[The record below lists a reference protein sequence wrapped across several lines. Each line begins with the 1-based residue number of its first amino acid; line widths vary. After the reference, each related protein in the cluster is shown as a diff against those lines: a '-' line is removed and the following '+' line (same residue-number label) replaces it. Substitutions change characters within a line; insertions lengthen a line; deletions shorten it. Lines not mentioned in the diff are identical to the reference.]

1 MRHANRRRLPPSRL
15 RFAPLLALGGSCLL
29 PASQM
34 AQAEEPELKF
44 HTGFMRQ
51 APGQAPGSAELA
63 LQALAAHQPLAAG
76 RYPVQVRVN
85 LAHSGEHSLDF
96 HEQGPGLGLAPCLSP
111 ALLAELGLR
120 LERLETPVEPDTSC
134 LDLAARLPGAEVAF
148 DSARLQLDIAIPQ
161 AALRR
166 DVAGSVAPERWDS
179 GINAAFVSYQA
190 SAQHSSQ
197 RGGPSR
203 SQQDLYL
210 NSGVNLGGWR
220 LRSNQSLREDEH
232 GRRRWQRSNTY
243 AQTDLPGTWGTLTL
257 GETFSNGE
265 VFRSLPFKGVQL
277 ASDLGMLPDVLQS
290 YAPVIRGVAQ
300 SRAKLEVLHNGY
312 PIYST
317 FVAAGPYEIDDL
329 GVGGG
334 SGELEVVLTE
344 ADGQVRRFIQP
355 YSSMGNLLREGVWR
369 YTAALGR
376 YNPVGDSDQ
385 PKLWQAT
392 LARGIDWNATLYG
405 GMLGGDY
412 YRAGLLGV
420 GRDFGQYGAVSFDAT
435 QASSDLGRQLGSV
448 SGQSYAARYG
458 KAFQTRTNLRFAGYR
473 YSTEG
478 YRDFDEAVGQRNAD
492 LYYAGNR
499 RSRLEASVHQ
509 QLGQRS
515 SLSLSLTQDD
525 YWNSDRQRRQY
536 QFQFNTQ
543 HHNIGYNLF
552 ASQSLGRNNV
562 NDRMVGLSVT
572 IPLGLGNSSS
582 ASFDMQ
588 RQGGRHNERASL
600 SGSDLDNRLG
610 YRAAIS
616 RDEQQRN
623 SLELSA
629 SYQTAHANYGAG
641 ISESRDRRSLSVN
654 ASGALLAHGGGLTL
668 APYLGETSAL
678 VEVPDIDGI
687 GVENA
692 PGALTNAS
700 GYAVAPHLRP
710 YRVNQLNLRTEQL
723 GPEVELDNGSQAVV
737 PRRGAIVKASFAARK
752 VTRLIL
758 TLHHTDGQPLP
769 FGTQVS
775 DAQGNTLAI
784 VGQGGQA
791 LIATG
796 PQPQTLTVR
805 WGKQDQQHCLLAID
819 PAQMEQRQG
828 YHLQT
833 LTCPTP

>member
-29 PASQM
+29 PVGQP
-34 AQAEEPELKF
+34 AQADEPELKF
-44 HTGFMRQ
+44 HAGFMRQ
-51 APGQAPGSAELA
+51 APGQAPGDAELA
-63 LQALAAHQPLAAG
+63 LQALAAHLPLAAG

-85 LAHSGEHSLDF
+85 LAHSGEHHLDF
-96 HEQGPGLGLAPCLSP
+96 HAQGPGQGLAPCLSP

-120 LERLETPVEPDTSC
+120 LERLQTPAEPDARC
-134 LDLAARLPGAEVAF
+134 LDLAARLPGAEVVF

-179 GINAAFVSYQA
+179 GINAGFISYQA
-190 SAQHSSQ
+190 SAQHSSR
-197 RGGPSR
+197 RGGPSHN
-203 SQQDLYL
+203 QQDLYL
-210 NSGVNLGGWR
+210 NSGLNLGGWR
-220 LRSNQSLREDEH
+220 LRSNQSLRQDPH
-232 GRRRWQRSNTY
+232 GQRHWARSNTY

-355 YSSMGNLLREGVWR
+355 YSSLGSLLRQGVWR

-376 YNPVGDSDQ
+376 YNPAGGVDD

-392 LARGIDWNATLYG
+392 LARGIDWGTTLYG
-405 GMLGGDY
+405 GVQGSDD

-420 GRDFGQYGAVSFDAT
+420 GRDFGQYGAVSLDAT
-435 QASSDLGRQLGSV
+435 QASSDLGQALGSV

-458 KAFQTRTNLRFAGYR
+458 KAFDTRTNLRFAGYR

-478 YRDFDEAVGQRNAD
+478 YRDFDEAVAQRNAD
-492 LYYAGNR
+492 RHYAGNR

-509 QLGQRS
+509 QLGLRS
-515 SLSLSLTQDD
+515 SLSLTLTQDD
-525 YWNSDRQRRQY
+525 YWNNARQRRQY

-543 HHNIGYNLF
+543 HRNIGYNLF
-552 ASQSLGRNNV
+552 ASQSLGR
-562 NDRMVGLSVT
+562 DTAHERMVGLSVS

-582 ASFDMQ
+582 ATFDLQ

-616 RDEQQRN
+616 RDEQQRSN
-623 SLELSA
+623 VELSA
-629 SYQTAHANYGAG
+629 SYQAAHANYGAG
-641 ISESRDRRSLSVN
+641 ISQSRDRHNLSVN
-654 ASGALLAHGGGLTL
+654 ASGAVLAHAGGITL

-678 VEVPDIDGI
+678 VEVPAVAGI
-687 GVENA
+687 GLENA
-692 PGALTNAS
+692 PGARTNAK

-723 GPEVELDNGSQAVV
+723 GPEIELDNGTQAVV
-737 PRRGAIVKASFAARK
+737 PRRGAIVKATFAARQ

-758 TLHHTDGQPLP
+758 TLQHGDGQPLP

-796 PQPQTLTVR
+796 PEPQTLSLR
-805 WGKQDQQHCLLAID
+805 WGKQGQQHCVLPID
-819 PAQMEQRQG
+819 PGQMQQRQG

-833 LTCPTP
+833 LACPTT